1 MKVANIISTELV
13 NHEKLDYIN
22 YYNGC
27 TDYLS
32 IDNGLPTLYV
42 GWTFMKSCDK
52 ANSFINIANI
62 LNKCII
68 PNKLYW
74 EFSFDENKSNHI
86 NGVRDFALKSP
97 ELYLTSKY
105 DYINIDPTFEN
116 VSDVDSLLKRFF
128 LKLDGVY
135 KYKNDSIYIL
145 SNRIIYGINLKQL
158 QFLKFDIDLLI
169 NLLKQKSLAFNDD
182 FDGNTYMKYYKIFSN
197 LELLKRFIVTFVV
210 K

>member
-1 MKVANIISTELV
+1 MKVANIISTELI

-42 GWTFMKSCDK
+42 GWTFMKSCDT
-52 ANSFINIANI
+52 ANSFINNANI

-68 PNKLYW
+68 SDKLYW
-74 EFSFDENKSNHI
+74 EFSFDENKSEHI
-86 NGVRDFALKSP
+86 NGVKDFSLKCP
-97 ELYLTSKY
+97 ELYLMSKY
-105 DYINIDPTFEN
+105 NYVNIDPTFEN
-116 VSDVDSLLKRFF
+116 ITRVEDLLNQFR

-135 KYKNDSIYIL
+135 KYKNESIYIL
-145 SNRIIYGINLKQL
+145 IGRTIYGLNLKQL
-158 QFLKFDIDLLI
+158 QYLKFDIDLLVT
-169 NLLKQKSLAFNDD
+169 LLKEKSLAFNDD
-182 FDGNTYMKYYKIFSN
+182 IDGNLYMEHYKIFSKF
-197 LELLKRFIVTFVV
+197 ELLKRFIVTFIA